1 VPVQVLAVVRG
12 VLGAEVAA
20 AQPLAE
26 AGLDSLGAVELRG
39 ALGARFGAVLPA
51 TVAFDYSTPAAL
63 AEFLSGASDAP
74 LRGPASGRALGP
86 SHTAE
91 PAALWM
97 LASTKDAVSVCKLS
111 EHAACLRLCMPLHSF
126 VPCPAAYT
134 RNISAT
140 GLSMSSLAPQAI
152 AHGICLL
159 ACIVMD
165 PSPGAGLALPQ
176 EQSSPSA
183 AVPAD
188 ACEPRSASASSSVG
202 DERRHAHARAAPHP
216 SRARRG
222 SARRQRA
229 PPGQPLAASG
239 GPADREA
246 VAEGVGAVLQGVLGF
261 RPDADQVGILA
272 HSHNL
277 CAYGLLERQLTTALL
292 VLCASWQ
299 SPGVDAVCMQFS
311 TSVHLQLSDV
321 CMLACCMPAQLPH
334 HHEVIDLARSR

>member
-1 VPVQVLAVVRG
+1 VVRG

-229 PPGQPLAASG
+229 PPKGWALCCRASSASAPTPTRWVYSRILTICMHMGCLRGSLQLHFSCSVPLGSL
-239 GPADREA
+239 R
-246 VAEGVGAVLQGVLGF
+246 VLT
-261 RPDADQVGILA
+261 
-272 HSHNL
+272 L
-277 CAYGLLERQLTTALL
+277 CACSFQRVFTYSCLM
-292 VLCASWQ
+292 CACWH
-299 SPGVDAVCMQFS
+299 A
-311 TSVHLQLSDV
+311 
-321 CMLACCMPAQLPH
+321 ACQHNCLIIM
-334 HHEVIDLARSR
+334 R